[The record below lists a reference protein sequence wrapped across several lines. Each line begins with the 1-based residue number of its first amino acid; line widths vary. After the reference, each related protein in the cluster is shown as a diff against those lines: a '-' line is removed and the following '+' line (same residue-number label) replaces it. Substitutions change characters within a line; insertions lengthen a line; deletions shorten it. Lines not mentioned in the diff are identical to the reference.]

1 MRHPKPMVVNRGQVT
16 LNLRKSTMDQLAS
29 MRIFLAVAEANAL
42 NGAARQ
48 LGLSPSA
55 VSKHVAA
62 LENQLGTQLFTRT
75 TRHIA
80 LTEVGATYLENCRQI
95 LADLDKADAEA
106 RSASG
111 TVQGHLRVEAPPG
124 FAHRHVAPHLPAFL
138 KQFPHLTIELK
149 GNDIPNDMIGSGFDL
164 SIRVSPQSDHDHL
177 VYTELAPNSRRLVA
191 TPKYLAEKGIPKNP
205 NDLAR
210 HQLITQSATSS
221 SNFWH
226 FKNDNGKLSTI
237 RVRGNIMA
245 DNGDAI
251 IRAVMNDGGIA
262 MLPNYMTADYL
273 RDESL
278 TTVLDQLVM
287 EDHPIHAVTV
297 PSRHS
302 IPKIDVFLA
311 YLRSLYQPVPYW
323 DALDAPPSEAARR
336 ANI

>member
-1 MRHPKPMVVNRGQVT
+1 
-16 LNLRKSTMDQLAS
+16 MDQLAS

-55 VSKHVAA
+55 VSKHIAA

-80 LTEVGATYLENCRQI
+80 LTEVGASYLEKCRQI

-164 SIRVSPQSDHDHL
+164 SIRISPQGDHDHL

-191 TPKYLAEKGIPKNP
+191 TP

-226 FKNDNGKLSTI
+226 FKDDDGKPSTI

-302 IPKIDVFLA
+302 ILKIDAFLA

-323 DALDAPPSEAARR
+323 DALDASPSEATRR
-336 ANI
+336 ADI